1 MAMAYYALFYEVV
14 DDFIARR
21 STFRD
26 EHLRLAREAHA
37 RGELIL
43 AGALA
48 DPSDGALLVFQ
59 ADGPAVAEAF
69 ARNDPYVK
77 NGLVSSWT
85 VRNWAVVVGNPES
98 RAPSIE
104 KRAAESA

>member
-1 MAMAYYALFYEVV
+1 MAYYALFYEVV

-21 STFRD
+21 SPFRD

-48 DPSDGALLVFQ
+48 DPSDAALLVFQ

-69 ARNDPYVK
+69 ARHDPYVK

-85 VRNWAVVVGNPES
+85 VRHWSVVVGHLES

>member
-1 MAMAYYALFYEVV
+1 MAYYVLFYEVV
-14 DDFIARR
+14 DDFMARR

-48 DPSDGALLVFQ
+48 DPSDAALLVFQ
-59 ADGPAVAEAF
+59 ADGPAVAEVF
-69 ARNDPYVK
+69 ARHDPYVK
-77 NGLVSSWT
+77 NGLVSSWR
-85 VRNWAVVVGNPES
+85 VRHWAVVVGNLES
-98 RAPSIE
+98 RTPSIP
-104 KRAAESA
+104 KRTAESA